1 MAKLPPRWPSC
12 PQDGH
17 PLAILGR
24 RPLSARRKHLGR
36 PCRVFLPKMAKTATP
51 SPPTRGVTPA
61 ASAGRKC
68 ELSSRIWT
76 TDYWLLTIGCG
87 VCTFCP
93 PLSGQ
98 GCLPN
103 AWQPMAFFEKL
114 AQFFRK
120 RSESYLRL
128 HRFMHCSV
136 RKQLHAV
143 GRGRGRPAPS
153 AVSSQGQVANM
164 LLANGYLLR
173 ALHAGEEFIRASRS
187 PNWRLSFLPR
197 SNAS

>member
-1 MAKLPPRWPSC
+1 MAKLPPRWPPSGHLGPTTLIRSEKGLRSPLPC
-12 PQDGH
+12 LFAQDGQDGH
-17 PLAILGR
+17 P
-24 RPLSARRKHLGR
+24 
-36 PCRVFLPKMAKTATP
+36 F
-51 SPPTRGVTPA
+51 PPTRGVTPA

-164 LLANGYLLR
+164 LLANGYILR
-173 ALHAGEEFIRASRS
+173 ALHAGKEFIRAEQVGTEG
-187 PNWRLSFLPR
+187 LVGHALLE
-197 SNAS
+197 AG